1 MLFYN
6 YQIAP
11 LFNKADPGMHCIH
24 FICKLH
30 LVGAA
35 VEASR
40 ALKGVIKQIQTIL
53 YNCGSC
59 ASSFW
64 LFVTGYPGVV
74 SGLQAVGNYQVAEI
88 MEWQKYTVH
97 QYLYLL
103 VSE

>member
-1 MLFYN
+1 MLFYS

-64 LFVTGYPGVV
+64 LLVTGYPGVV
-74 SGLQAVGNYQVAEI
+74 
-88 MEWQKYTVH
+88 
-97 QYLYLL
+97 
-103 VSE
+103 